1 MLLKVLLFTIIQ
13 LIPIIIWFFYLKRKG
28 SVVDF
33 RLMLSYFLCGSW
45 FGMFGELFL
54 FQFIDW
60 IFHSPIWEYRVMPI
74 HNKITSSYG
83 PIMWGLSAV
92 YICLHFHSQDK
103 SKKRNVLV
111 DFALEAG
118 FLLVLEI
125 LFNFT
130 AYAIFNNYYFYYFV
144 PDLFHWSS
152 FSNMPFWWV
161 GYKMMVKYAQVMYKQ
176 EKLNIGLAIMMIVV
190 AFAYQ

>member
-1 MLLKVLLFTIIQ
+1 
-13 LIPIIIWFFYLKRKG
+13 
-28 SVVDF
+28 
-33 RLMLSYFLCGSW
+33 
-45 FGMFGELFL
+45 
-54 FQFIDW
+54 
-60 IFHSPIWEYRVMPI
+60 
-74 HNKITSSYG
+74 
-83 PIMWGLSAV
+83 
-92 YICLHFHSQDK
+92 LHFHSQDK

-125 LFNFT
+125 LFNLT

-161 GYKMMVKYAQVMYKQ
+161 GYKMMVKYAQIMYKQ